1 MLNVLVSYNGIVCI
15 GPWKSIGIEFV
26 SSLLPAQLASHW
38 CLNLCPYVTFTLDQA
53 IRIHMLMAV
62 YVCICVF
69 FFFSFTLISL
79 FFFLSSFMDIR
90 MQTQMDTMT
99 LSCSCL
105 LCTGGGLI
113 DCPIGRIHWMTC
125 KLHSLPLI
133 LYISSEMWHHLWHN
147 KLCHW
152 NKEPISGVRLK
163 RKFTLIN
170 CKAELLMSLG
180 V

>member
-1 MLNVLVSYNGIVCI
+1 MQFG
-15 GPWKSIGIEFV
+15 V

-53 IRIHMLMAV
+53 IRIHMLMAMCV
-62 YVCICVF
+62 YVCVSF
-69 FFFSFTLISL
+69 FFIRSFQYH
-79 FFFLSSFMDIR
+79 FLSFLLDGHKDANTNAI
-90 MQTQMDTMT
+90 QWHW
-99 LSCSCL
+99 SCFCL
-105 LCTGGGLI
+105 LCTGRRLI

-147 KLCHW
+147 KLSHW

-163 RKFTLIN
+163 RIFTLINWQN